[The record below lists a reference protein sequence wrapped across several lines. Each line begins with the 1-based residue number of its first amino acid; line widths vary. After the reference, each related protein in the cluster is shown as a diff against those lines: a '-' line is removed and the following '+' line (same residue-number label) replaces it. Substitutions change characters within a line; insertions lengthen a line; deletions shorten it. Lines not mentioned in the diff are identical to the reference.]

1 MPSTKQRRL
10 VLCGALDVSEDLIQD
25 VNKSVRQIVQAAH
38 SFGTD
43 EKHAARE
50 TIKDASHYVKDKIT
64 VALSCKN
71 KSYGRTTRSTS
82 SSSDGQTRQQQGVH
96 TSSSEDTAQSKDNTG
111 GSRVPWEVEIDENR
125 TEWSDMRR
133 LV

>member
-1 MPSTKQRRL
+1 M
-10 VLCGALDVSEDLIQD
+10 IQD
-25 VNKSVRQIVQAAH
+25 VNKSFRQIVEAAH
-38 SFGTD
+38 SFGAE

-82 SSSDGQTRQQQGVH
+82 SSDDSKQQGVC

-111 GSRVPWEVEIDENR
+111 GNRVPWEVEFDENR
-125 TEWSDMRR
+125 NTPEWSDLRR